1 MATTEK
7 TNNVPASTESAANTP
22 AIKSTRGRVVSLV
35 IGDTLAFIIFAA
47 IGRSSHGES
56 VSPSSILQILL
67 TAAPFAAGW
76 FIVAPFLGAFRR
88 DITDNPRKMVTRT
101 LIAWVCSWPVAMALR
116 GIFVDHGVPPVSF
129 ALITLVF
136 NTGILILWRWPYAL
150 NNSLKRRGR

>member
-7 TNNVPASTESAANTP
+7 TNNMSTSTEPVTNTP
-22 AIKSTRGRVVSLV
+22 AIKSARGRIVSLV

-88 DITDNPRKMVTRT
+88 DITDNPRKMLTRT
-101 LIAWVCSWPVAMALR
+101 LLAWVCSWPVAMALR